1 MPLFRRKR
9 DPENLALAERLDS
22 LGFFK
27 YAEDPTAA
35 KAEFERRGKDAFWR
49 AEHGRDVLFADAEDL
64 AEGGIAAA
72 LNELQP
78 KLAQMGVLLEDDVEN
93 DFGEDRYVVRI
104 AGREYLIH
112 DVDTVES
119 SWGLAMARTFRIVN
133 DLLEDA
139 GSPERAYA
147 VYEQDLW
154 FLTPELFDAVTDV
167 LGESRSRPYVPT
179 EEPPR
184 YGEPS
189 GAD

>member
-1 MPLFRRKR
+1 MGLFRRKS

-22 LGFFK
+22 LDFFK
-27 YAEDPTAA
+27 YAEDPVAA
-35 KAEFERRGKDAFWR
+35 KAEFEKRGKAAFWR
-49 AEHGRDVLFADAEDL
+49 AEHGRDALFDDPEDL

-72 LNELQP
+72 RNELQP
-78 KLAQMGVLLEDDVEN
+78 KLAQMGVFLEDDVED
-93 DFGEDRYVVRI
+93 DFSDDRYVVRV

-112 DVDTVES
+112 DFDTVES
-119 SWGLAMARTFRIVN
+119 SWGLAVARTFRIVN

-139 GSPERAYA
+139 GSAERAYA
-147 VYEQDLW
+147 AYEHDLW

-189 GAD
+189 GPD